1 MSAKSWPAEKTGPFA
16 AKNTPRALLSPTLR
30 KASVSSSICLSERAF
45 RRFGLF
51 IVIVAKSP
59 SYCSSISSYGFC
71 SSIDIGCLLSGRCLL
86 AASLSQAHQELSLY
100 TPVHSKRRENA
111 HHVSFCTIHQEQ
123 PRVQLNE
130 CLLFPQ
136 LTFRSSAVILKYT
149 TI

>member
-71 SSIDIGCLLSGRCLL
+71 SSIDIGWVPFQVLPLIAEGWNSRDIRTFCSEKLINNILVNLIIAQYAENRCFFVPRSFSLFGVGWGR
-86 AASLSQAHQELSLY
+86 
-100 TPVHSKRRENA
+100 HS
-111 HHVSFCTIHQEQ
+111 V
-123 PRVQLNE
+123 
-130 CLLFPQ
+130 
-136 LTFRSSAVILKYT
+136 TFEKPW
-149 TI
+149 